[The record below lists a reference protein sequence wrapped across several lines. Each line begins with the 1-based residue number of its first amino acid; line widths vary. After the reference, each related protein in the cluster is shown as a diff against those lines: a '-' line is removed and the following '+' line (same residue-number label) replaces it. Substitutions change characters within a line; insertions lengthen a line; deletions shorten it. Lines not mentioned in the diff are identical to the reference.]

1 MLIIRA
7 NFIHV
12 TLGIVI
18 DWNILHHNNKFL
30 QNIIFYSHTFSP
42 AMLSLAFILL
52 NISLVHEIYLVLMI
66 LKSLIKRGLIN
77 HQWLPWQSTREQLS
91 NIKSRKSREVD
102 LSNKWMKVDSEN
114 TFSTI
119 HPTFSIAGQTC
130 SVRMQ
135 HAAPYCTH
143 CITLC
148 RRRVLL
154 AVPLLHRVA
163 APSDELANV

>member
-1 MLIIRA
+1 MRA

-12 TLGIVI
+12 TLGIAI
-18 DWNILHHNNKFL
+18 DWNVLHHNNKFS

-42 AMLSLAFILL
+42 TMLSLAFTLL

-66 LKSLIKRGLIN
+66 LKSLIKRGLTN
-77 HQWLPWQSTREQLS
+77 HQWLPWQSTCEQLS
-91 NIKSRKSREVD
+91 NIKSRKSREVG
-102 LSNKWMKVDSEN
+102 LSSKWMKADSEN

-119 HPTFSIAGQTC
+119 HRIFSIAGQTC

-135 HAAPYCTH
+135 HAASCCTH

-154 AVPLLHRVA
+154 AVQLLHRVA